1 MRGATILEGPT
12 SENDIIDALV
22 KYHPAA
28 GEWGCIH
35 EDMYLAK
42 DIFLNSSG
50 LCPLPPT
57 VPKVVVH
64 QDPYLPI
71 TVIFRSAKYPSKEYT
86 STKHRVDQVRSVN
99 EAAYWLTTGSGER
112 IPRVI
117 EGGNRPLHTEGGSGN
132 SVRSGSTETSKEREA
147 NERLAVFLGLVF
159 AHPVRDADGKI
170 TKLAPA
176 VFTDEVKE
184 VFGSVTKAAEQ
195 ARTMAENMS
204 AFAEDVS
211 KERGYI
217 SRAARF
223 PFLSQTLVTY
233 LLQAH
238 VHMGSID
245 GNIDSIRKSFTILT
259 LLSPHT
265 SHCDEYTSLLNS
277 SRNAEVESLLDQPS
291 EKRAEVKK
299 EVFIKGKQETVDDVL
314 CLISNLF
321 VFTRFWVRMDIDDT
335 KSYPFVLQLLVEVAD
350 ILSSAEYRDFD
361 GKFGGG
367 HEFMAHTLIAY
378 VFNIFSLFVKTAKT
392 PAVTRHARACN
403 EMKPEHLKMP
413 IMIQKK

>member
-1 MRGATILEGPT
+1 MRGATIIEGPT
-12 SENDIIDALV
+12 SENDIIDCLI

-35 EDMYLAK
+35 EDMHLAK
-42 DIFLNSSG
+42 DIFLNSAG
-50 LCPLPPT
+50 LYPLPPT
-57 VPKVVVH
+57 VAKVVVH
-64 QDPYLPI
+64 QDPFLPI
-71 TVIFRSAKYPSKEYT
+71 TIIFRSVKHPSKEYT

-99 EAAYWLTTGSGER
+99 EAAFWLTTGAGER

-117 EGGNRPLHTEGGSGN
+117 EERLNTGGGSGS

-159 AHPVRDADGKI
+159 AHPVRDADGKM
-170 TKLAPA
+170 TSLTLA

-204 AFAEDVS
+204 TFAEDVS

-223 PFLSQTLVTY
+223 PFLSQILVTY

-265 SHCDEYTSLLNS
+265 SHCDEYTSLMNS
-277 SRNAEVESLLDQPS
+277 SRNVEVESLLDQHS

-321 VFTRFWVRMDIDDT
+321 VFARFWVRMNIDDT

-350 ILSSAEYRDFD
+350 ILLSAEYRDFF

-367 HEFMAHTLIAY
+367 HEFMAHTLIAD
-378 VFNIFSLFVKTAKT
+378 VFGIFSLFVKAAKT

-403 EMKPEHLKMP
+403 GLKPEYLKMP
-413 IMIQKK
+413 VMIQKK

>member
-1 MRGATILEGPT
+1 
-12 SENDIIDALV
+12 
-22 KYHPAA
+22 
-28 GEWGCIH
+28 
-35 EDMYLAK
+35 MYLAK

-50 LCPLPPT
+50 LCPLPST
-57 VPKVVVH
+57 VAKVVVH
-64 QDPYLPI
+64 QDPFLPI
-71 TVIFRSAKYPSKEYT
+71 TVIFRSAKHPSKEYT
-86 STKHRVDQVRSVN
+86 STKYRVDQVRSVN
-99 EAAYWLTTGSGER
+99 EAAFWLTTGTGER
-112 IPRVI
+112 IPRI
-117 EGGNRPLHTEGGSGN
+117 IGENLNTGSGSGA

-159 AHPVRDADGKI
+159 AHPVRDTDGKT

-176 VFTDEVKE
+176 VFTDEVKK

-195 ARTMAENMS
+195 TRTMAENMS

-238 VHMGSID
+238 VRMGRID

-265 SHCDEYTSLLNS
+265 SHCDEYTSLMNS
-277 SRNAEVESLLDQPS
+277 IRNAEVGSLLDQSS

-335 KSYPFVLQLLVEVAD
+335 KSYLFILQLLVEVAD
-350 ILSSAEYRDFD
+350 ILSSVEYRDFD
-361 GKFGGG
+361 GKSGGG

-403 EMKPEHLKMP
+403 ELKPEYLKMP
-413 IMIQKK
+413 VMIQKK